1 MCEFFSCIA
10 TKDGKILF
18 CEDDSHE
25 ETINRAN
32 LKDNGHDFV
41 RLEYTQ
47 GMGLRVDAQSIPEW
61 YERSV
66 HRIEDEVK
74 KTYQNVAP
82 ALGDY
87 NKIKAQAWEDY
98 KKIEAQ
104 ALEDYKSRLQQIEG
118 YVGA

>member
-25 ETINRAN
+25 ETIKRAN
-32 LKDNGHDFV
+32 LKDNSHDFV
-41 RLEYTQ
+41 RIEYTPE
-47 GMGLRVDAQSIPEW
+47 MGLRVDAQSIPEW
-61 YERSV
+61 YERSA
-66 HRIEDEVK
+66 HRIEDGVK
-74 KTYQNVAP
+74 KLYQNVAP
-82 ALGDY
+82 
-87 NKIKAQAWEDY
+87 AWEDY

-118 YVGA
+118 CVGA